1 MNPQATIDTLN
12 DLGFEIEKI
21 GDSSYD
27 RWMNVAIELEKIRR
41 FDEAYSCYRYVFET
55 NPSRSMEIIRR
66 ILVLKE
72 KKAQL
77 AREQKDWGQSD
88 NYLSHA
94 LFLLKYSGYNS
105 REYNRINER
114 ILKAFSDSSDFFIT
128 IRRERCNDT
137 INSYMEGLNTL
148 NLKHTTRV
156 VGFGHVA
163 SIIISRIDDIPA
175 DKIVFL
181 SEYEIGAPKT
191 VISQIDYHYEIKFV
205 PYPER
210 PTSDEKIARK
220 LIDMIN
226 EQELFTTI
234 IEGAERI
241 IFVTALPSVG
251 GYALAELT
259 KGLSKSKIESIAFLQ
274 LPFSFEGEKRCGD
287 AERLCQSISENV
299 TQTKILELDN
309 LKKFECT
316 KEQPMELLFAMYY
329 DLTVTD
335 ITDYIINND

>member
-1 MNPQATIDTLN
+1 MNPKTAIDRLRV
-12 DLGFEIEKI
+12 LGFEIENI
-21 GDSSYD
+21 GDSDYD
-27 RWMNVAIELEKIRR
+27 RWMNVAADLEEIGR
-41 FDEAYSCYRYVFET
+41 FDEAYSCYRYVFEAY
-55 NPSRSMEIIRR
+55 PSCSMEIIRR
-66 ILVLKE
+66 ISVLEE
-72 KKAQL
+72 KKAQY
-77 AREQKDWGQSD
+77 AREQKDWVRSD
-88 NYLSHA
+88 KYLSDA

-114 ILKAFSDSSDFFIT
+114 IMMAFSDSPDFFIT
-128 IRRERCNDT
+128 IRREMYNNT
-137 INSYMEGLNTL
+137 TNSYMEGLNTL

-156 VGFGHVA
+156 IGFGHVA
-163 SIIISRIDDIPA
+163 SIIISRIEDIPV

-191 VISQIDYHYEIKFV
+191 LISEIDYHSEIKFI

-226 EQELFTTI
+226 EQDLFNTV

-299 TQTKILELDN
+299 TQTKVLELDN

-329 DLTVTD
+329 DLMVTD
-335 ITDYIINND
+335 ITDCIIEQ

>member
-1 MNPQATIDTLN
+1 MNPQTAIDRLRV
-12 DLGFEIEKI
+12 LGFKIEKM
-21 GDSSYD
+21 GDSGYD
-27 RWMNVAIELEKIRR
+27 RWMNIATEFEEIRR

-66 ILVLKE
+66 ILALKE

-88 NYLSHA
+88 NYLSYA
-94 LFLLKYSGYNS
+94 LFLLNYSGYNC
-105 REYNRINER
+105 REYNRINKR
-114 ILKAFSDSSDFFIT
+114 IMKAFSDSPDFFIT
-128 IRRERCNDT
+128 IRRELCNDT
-137 INSYMEGLNTL
+137 NNSFMEGLNTL

-156 VGFGHVA
+156 IGFGHVA
-163 SIIISRIDDIPA
+163 SIIISRMDDVPA

-191 VISQIDYHYEIKFV
+191 SFSEIDHHYEIKLV

-210 PTSDEKIARK
+210 PKSDEKIARK

-226 EQELFTTI
+226 EQELFATV
-234 IEGAERI
+234 IEGAVRI
-241 IFVTALPSVG
+241 IFVSALPSVG

-274 LPFSFEGEKRCGD
+274 FPFSFEGKKRYGE
-287 AERLCQSISENV
+287 AKRLCQSISENV
-299 TQTKILELDN
+299 TQTRVLELDD
-309 LKKFECT
+309 LKKLECT
-316 KEQPMELLFAMYY
+316 KEQPMELHFAMYY
-329 DLTVTD
+329 DLTATN
-335 ITDYIINND
+335 ITDCIII